1 MSCPLSLVPVAI
13 GSGQGLA
20 GDDGRSAPFCALRI
34 GIQPLHSGG
43 CIVTSALGIVR
54 RVTAAMAVLAV
65 TGAGM
70 TAAAQAPAAAP
81 ATPAAATAAPAAAAA
96 APGSICGTQPAC
108 YDASDFAATIT
119 DFRTTAQGGYRIIDV
134 TMRFINKTNTTLGL
148 GYANGSGLATDDRGN
163 RYAVGGPNAFR
174 GIGVVNGNSF
184 DPKFSVRP
192 GGYGDARFEL
202 LFAPGQA
209 IIGSTFELDLTVNE
223 INTVEGNQHTL
234 GGEFPLEF
242 KSLVNGSTGPAP
254 GAVTYASSAGQV
266 APASPPPCGPAGTV
280 ASAASA
286 TNNTGAQSAANSAT
300 NAVNTTANAVSS
312 VGSLFGKK
320 KPAASSSAAAP
331 CTPASPANTT
341 AATAAPAAAA
351 TNGAP
356 GAATT
361 AAAKTPVTAPQTRAA
376 AATVTP
382 VAAPAKTATPAT
394 AAAATTKAPA
404 PAAAPAATPA
414 TPKATTPKPT
424 TPPATT
430 PATTT
435 PAATNGA
442 VVAAPP
448 KTSTP

>member
-254 GAVTYASSAGQV
+254 GAVTYASAGQV

-341 AATAAPAAAA
+341 AATGAPAAAA

-376 AATVTP
+376 AATATP